1 MEEEEEEEA
10 SAAASIASAAA
21 RGVRDVSLL
30 SALAGD
36 ASLQSLPPL
45 QLASLRGAVTPL
57 QHAIH
62 SETVAHALTLY
73 RYIRLQQKL
82 IAMRRYTRPKAA
94 RKLNRWIA
102 AAYSQQLP
110 ELLKRIKHDARY
122 LFRLFSEPA
131 ADDEWW
137 PLLLKAI
144 GAAGG
149 RAKHLIQALF
159 MLDCHYAAIQEAY
172 GQAERLRLLRY
183 YLLTKKWSAREIEAD
198 LLQDG
203 VIEVAAAAVAAA
215 APAALPPPPSPQ
227 APAAVPHPEHAVR
240 ASPPSSEE
248 ENGIEGHEGTRA
260 QLCSCPFE
268 RLQTTRSPTH
278 MLVVL
283 LVLALQAVLRLE
295 S

>member
-1 MEEEEEEEA
+1 MEEEDAA
-10 SAAASIASAAA
+10 SAAASIASHAD
-21 RGVRDVSLL
+21 RSSRVSLL
-30 SALAGD
+30 SALASD

-45 QLASLRGAVTPL
+45 QLANLRTAVTSL

-159 MLDCHYAAIQEAY
+159 ILDTHYAAIQEAY
-172 GQAERLRLLRY
+172 GQAERLRLMRY
-183 YLLTKKWSAREIEAD
+183 YLLKKQWSAREIEAD

-203 VIEVAAAAVAAA
+203 VIEVAAAS
-215 APAALPPPPSPQ
+215 PPPPSPQ

-260 QLCSCPFE
+260 QLCSGPFE
-268 RLQTTRSPTH
+268 RLQTTRCQTH

-283 LVLALQAVLRLE
+283 LVLALQEVLRCV